1 MHSSMRKKLSVCVR
15 PGVELVR
22 AKPRELVRALSKL
35 DLPMF
40 ERPQNAIS
48 GRRSWGKSSGCFAL
62 LTNRAELI
70 LTTHSA
76 RKADLRFNV
85 FHYSKGTASVAKVF
99 NASPNLAVR
108 SDRQLLRV

>member
-1 MHSSMRKKLSVCVR
+1 MFSLTRKKLIVCVR

-22 AKPRELVRALSKL
+22 ANPRELVSAFSKL

-40 ERPQNAIS
+40 ERPQKATS
-48 GRRSWGKSSGCFAL
+48 GRLSWGKSSGCFAL

-76 RKADLRFNV
+76 
-85 FHYSKGTASVAKVF
+85 KGYGTNRTTFIVTRDCLPQKEF
-99 NASPNLAVR
+99 
-108 SDRQLLRV
+108 

>member
-1 MHSSMRKKLSVCVR
+1 LIVCVR

-22 AKPRELVRALSKL
+22 ANPREFVSAFSKL

-40 ERPQNAIS
+40 ERPQKATS
-48 GRRSWGKSSGCFAL
+48 GRLSWGKSSGCFAL

-76 RKADLRFNV
+76 
-85 FHYSKGTASVAKVF
+85 KGYGTNQTTSIVTSEPSGAKDF
-99 NASPNLAVR
+99 
-108 SDRQLLRV
+108 

>member
-1 MHSSMRKKLSVCVR
+1 LIVCVR

-22 AKPRELVRALSKL
+22 ANPREFVSAFSKL

-40 ERPQNAIS
+40 DRPQKATS
-48 GRRSWGKSSGCFAL
+48 GRLSWGKSSGCFAL

-76 RKADLRFNV
+76 
-85 FHYSKGTASVAKVF
+85 KGYGTNRTRTIVTSVPSGAKDF
-99 NASPNLAVR
+99 
-108 SDRQLLRV
+108 

>member
-1 MHSSMRKKLSVCVR
+1 MHSSTRKKLSVCVR

-22 AKPRELVRALSKL
+22 AKPRELVSALSKL

-48 GRRSWGKSSGCFAL
+48 GRLSWGKSSGCFAL
-62 LTNRAELI
+62 FTNRAELI

-76 RKADLRFNV
+76 RKADYELTEPILPRGWPPLARFLM
-85 FHYSKGTASVAKVF
+85 H
-99 NASPNLAVR
+99 
-108 SDRQLLRV
+108 

>member
-1 MHSSMRKKLSVCVR
+1 VR

-22 AKPRELVRALSKL
+22 ANPREFVSAFSKL

-48 GRRSWGKSSGCFAL
+48 GNLSWGKSSGRFAL

-70 LTTHSA
+70 FTTIGA
-76 RKADLRFNV
+76 E
-85 FHYSKGTASVAKVF
+85 
-99 NASPNLAVR
+99 
-108 SDRQLLRV
+108 DRAP